1 METGDEHNTV
11 TQVRIDIAKIEG
23 MLTQVILDH
32 SRRIEDNAGD
42 IKQVRNDLTAVKD
55 QSNNSVSNL
64 SARVDVSIDN
74 IKDIRSDISSIQLRL
89 DNALAKSAVV
99 LSPIIAIGTLIYTIV
114 VQIRR

>member
-32 SRRIEDNAGD
+32 SRRIDANDAD
-42 IKQVRNDLTAVKD
+42 IKLVRNDLSAVKD
-55 QSNNSVSNL
+55 NGNSALSAL

-74 IKDIRSDISSIQLRL
+74 IKDIRTDVSAIQTRL
-89 DNALAKSAVV
+89 DNALAKSITV

-114 VQIRR
+114 AQLRR